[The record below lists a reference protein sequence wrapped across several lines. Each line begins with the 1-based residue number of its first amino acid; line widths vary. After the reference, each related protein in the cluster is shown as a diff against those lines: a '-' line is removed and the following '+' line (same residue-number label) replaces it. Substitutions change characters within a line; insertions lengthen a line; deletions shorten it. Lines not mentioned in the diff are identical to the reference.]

1 MNKNII
7 LSLIGP
13 DKPGIVSNISKI
25 VKNHSGNI
33 DKSRMIRLGDFFTI
47 MVLIT
52 IDKNNIL
59 ELEKEF
65 NNHSNYKISIYEL
78 NSKQTENTDNTIY
91 TVHLNGVDSEGLVY
105 KITNEL
111 AKLNINIEE
120 LETNR
125 ENAPMSGLA
134 LFSLTAKIMHPKLNY
149 DILRQKMTELESN
162 LDVNIILE

>member
-59 ELEKEF
+59 GLEKEF

-111 AKLNINIEE
+111 AKLSINIEE

-134 LFSLTAKIMHPKLNY
+134 LFSLTAKITHPKLDYN
-149 DILRQKMTELESN
+149 ILKQKMTKLESN

>member
-1 MNKNII
+1 M
-7 LSLIGP
+7 
-13 DKPGIVSNISKI
+13 
-25 VKNHSGNI
+25 
-33 DKSRMIRLGDFFTI
+33 
-47 MVLIT
+47 
-52 IDKNNIL
+52 

-78 NSKQTENTDNTIY
+78 NSKQTENTDDTIY

-111 AKLNINIEE
+111 AKLDINIEE

-134 LFSLTAKIMHPKLNY
+134 LFSLTAKITHPKLDY
-149 DILRQKMTELESN
+149 DILRQKMTKLESN